1 MSEKKGLNFIEQIV
15 QDDIESGK
23 HDGRVHTRFPPEPN
37 GYLHIGHAKS
47 IVLNFE
53 LAAAQGGLTNLRFDD
68 TNPSKENV
76 EYVDSI
82 KRDVSWLGYDWGDR
96 EYYTSDYFQQLY
108 DFAVQLIRQGQ
119 AYVDDS
125 SPEEMAEMKGTPT
138 RPGVE
143 SPFRERAIE
152 ESLELFEGMRDGKYD
167 EGSRVLRAK
176 IDMSSPNM
184 HMRDPILYRIKKE
197 NHHRTAD
204 AWCIYPMYDFAH
216 GQSDS
221 IEKITHSLCTVEF
234 ENHRPL
240 YNWFI
245 EKLGI
250 FPSRQIEFARLNLNY
265 TVLSKRRLLRLV
277 EEGIVDSW
285 DDPRMPTISGMRR
298 RGYTPEAIQ
307 SFCREIGVAKR
318 DNLISMSLLEYHVR
332 EHLNAVAPRVMAVT
346 DPIELVITTFPEDKT
361 EVLSIENNPEQPE
374 TGDRA
379 VNFSRSVWIERDD
392 FMEDPPENFYRL
404 GIGRTVR
411 LKGAYIV
418 ECTDYEKDEN
428 TEEVTRVYA
437 KHFPE
442 SRSGEDDSGIKV
454 KGTIHWV
461 NKGDALNARILGYDR
476 LFNDATPASH
486 DDKDFMEFI
495 NPDSL
500 EIIEGAK
507 VERSVEGAKPM
518 DRFQFLRKGYYC
530 VDQSST
536 PDMLVF
542 NRTVMLR
549 DSWKKVEKQ
558 QLNRLKQKQQRE
570 RKKNRNNH

>member
-1 MSEKKGLNFIEQIV
+1 MSEKKSLNFIEQIV
-15 QDDIESGK
+15 KGDIEKGL
-23 HDGRVHTRFPPEPN
+23 HEGRVHTRFPPEPN

-53 LAAAQGGLTNLRFDD
+53 LAASHGGKTNLRFDD
-68 TNPSKENV
+68 TNPTKESI
-76 EYVDSI
+76 EYVESI
-82 KRDVSWLGYDWGDR
+82 KRDVRWLGYNWGDR

-108 DFAVQLIRQGQ
+108 DFAVQLIRQGD
-119 AYVDDS
+119 AYVDDTP
-125 SPEEMAEMKGTPT
+125 PEEMAEMKGTPT

-143 SPFRERAIE
+143 SAFRDRSVDEN
-152 ESLELFEGMRDGKYD
+152 LELFEGMKAGRFD
-167 EGSRVLRAK
+167 EGQRVLRAK

-197 NHHRTAD
+197 KHHRTVD
-204 AWCIYPMYDFAH
+204 DWCIYPMYDFAH

-265 TVLSKRRLLRLV
+265 TVLSKRRLLKLV
-277 EEGIVDSW
+277 EMGIVDSW

-298 RGYTPEAIQ
+298 RGYTPQAIQ

-346 DPIELVITTFPEDKT
+346 DPVELVITSYPKNKSEILF
-361 EVLSIENNPEQPE
+361 IENNPEQPE
-374 TGDRA
+374 TGNRE
-379 VNFSRSVWIERDD
+379 VEFSRELWIERSD
-392 FMEDPPENFYRL
+392 FMEDPPKKFYRL
-404 GIGRTVR
+404 GPGRKVR
-411 LKGAYIV
+411 LKGAFII
-418 ECTDYEKDEN
+418 ECTDFEKDEN
-428 TEEVTRVYA
+428 TGKVTRIIA
-437 KHFPE
+437 RHFPE

-461 NKGDALNARILGYDR
+461 NKSNALEAKILAYDR
-476 LFNDATPASH
+476 LFNDATPAGH
-486 DDKDFMEFI
+486 EDQEFTDFV

-500 EIIEGAK
+500 EVIEGAK
-507 VERSVEGAKPM
+507 VERSLIEAKPM
-518 DRFQFLRKGYYC
+518 DRYQFLRKGYYC

-536 PDMLVF
+536 PEMLVF

-549 DSWKKVEKQ
+549 DPWKKVEKQ
-558 QLNRLKQKQQRE
+558 QLNRLKQKQQRAR
-570 RKKNRNNH
+570 RKKS